1 MTTTLSKQSG
11 QKEVS
16 LFHVEDLA
24 SALLTSNWMTFL
36 GFVIMLCS
44 IGYAVF
50 YFKFVKGPRRIW
62 KDLEREQMYDKLHEM
77 EKIVVDMYEKE
88 TETENPRNV
97 KRGRKL
103 GQEE

>member
-1 MTTTLSKQSG
+1 M
-11 QKEVS
+11 
-16 LFHVEDLA
+16 
-24 SALLTSNWMTFL
+24 
-36 GFVIMLCS
+36 
-44 IGYAVF
+44 
-50 YFKFVKGPRRIW
+50 
-62 KDLEREQMYDKLHEM
+62 EREQMYDKLHEM